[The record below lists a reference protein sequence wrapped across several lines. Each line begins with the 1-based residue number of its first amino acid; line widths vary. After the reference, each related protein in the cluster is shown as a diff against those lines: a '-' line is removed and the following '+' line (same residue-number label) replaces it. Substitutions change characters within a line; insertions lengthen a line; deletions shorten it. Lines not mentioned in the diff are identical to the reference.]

1 MQENTEESGDY
12 KCGGRCKYKVLEM
25 KSLK

>member
-12 KCGGRCKYKVLEM
+12 KCGGRCKCKVLEM